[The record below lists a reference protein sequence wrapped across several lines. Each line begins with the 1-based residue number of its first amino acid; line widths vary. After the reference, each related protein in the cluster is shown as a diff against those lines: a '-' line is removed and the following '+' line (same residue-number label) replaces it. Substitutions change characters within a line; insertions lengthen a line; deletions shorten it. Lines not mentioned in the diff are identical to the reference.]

1 MAKKQTKEKQEL
13 IVLELRKETLKI
25 KIKGLTPLLMC
36 KMDMFALKQLDNK
49 RNSKA
54 VEKDSRTDKQKF
66 NDKILKDS
74 NGNVC
79 LPAETFYKG
88 MIFVAPYL
96 DGLNMK
102 LVRGSIR
109 IMQPMIP
116 IKFEGKMKVHETWG
130 RDAGRVKAPK
140 TITRPMFENW
150 STEFDVT
157 YNASNISA
165 EQIINLVNWA
175 GFQSGAGSWRPE
187 KGGIYGQYEVTK

>member
-1 MAKKQTKEKQEL
+1 MKNEKET
-13 IVLELRKETLKI
+13 ITILELNKKKLRI
-25 KIKGLTPLLMC
+25 KVKGLTPLLLL

-49 RNSKA
+49 RNQKA
-54 VEKDSRTDKQKF
+54 VSKDTRTEKQKF
-66 NDKILKDS
+66 DDMILRDS
-74 NGNVC
+74 DGNAC
-79 LPAETFYKG
+79 LPCETFYKG

-116 IKFEGKMKVHETWG
+116 IKYKGKIKVHETWG
-130 RDAGRVKAPK
+130 RDSGRTKAPK
-140 TITRPMFENW
+140 TVTRPMFENW
-150 STEFDVT
+150 SCEFDVT

-165 EQIINLVNWA
+165 EQIINLINWA

-187 KGGIYGQYEVTK
+187 KGGTYGQYEVAK